1 MWAYFLAN
9 YSRYG
14 YMLLGF
20 FIVSKLLLALLFQNY
35 ERSVVG
41 VVYAIFKW
49 YGVIDRDLAENTVER
64 FAMRLQNLISIVLYT
79 TAAMLLFMALLFAKQ

>member
-9 YSRYG
+9 YGRYG

-20 FIVSKLLLALLFQNY
+20 LIVSKLLLALLFQNY

-41 VVYAIFKW
+41 IVYAIFKW
-49 YGVIDRDLAENTVER
+49 YGIIDRDLAENNTER
-64 FAMRLQNLISIVLYT
+64 ISMWLQNLISIALYT
-79 TAAMLLFMALLFAKQ
+79 TAAVLLFMMLLFVKQ